1 MQVKL
6 FNASSAQIFCGKPAR
21 LGVEL
26 AVLLGK
32 LLHIAEQSF

>member
-1 MQVKL
+1 M
-6 FNASSAQIFCGKPAR
+6 FSASWAQISCGKPAR

-32 LLHIAEQSF
+32 LLHIAEQPF